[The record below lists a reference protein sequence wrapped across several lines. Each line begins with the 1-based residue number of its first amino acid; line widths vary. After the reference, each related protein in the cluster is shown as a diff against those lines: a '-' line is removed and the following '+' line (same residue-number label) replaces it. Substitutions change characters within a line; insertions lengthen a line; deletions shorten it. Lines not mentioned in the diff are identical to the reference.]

1 MGANVF
7 QRELSLEKHWVHILE
22 VQLDIWTKVVQ
33 TASLTNLHSRMQ
45 DMQKIDPPSHKII
58 FAASS

>member
-33 TASLTNLHSRMQ
+33 AASLTNLHSRTQ
-45 DMQKIDPPSHKII
+45 DMQKIDPPQP
-58 FAASS
+58 